1 MNQQELE
8 RLWAKGELANVA
20 HAFGDVVRVDA
31 RTSGRVV
38 ALLSVTPEAEYVV
51 ELPDGTSRVAKQSEI
66 SRAD

>member
-20 HAFGDVVRVDA
+20 HVFGTVVRINA
-31 RTSGRVV
+31 RATGRVV
-38 ALLSVTPEAEYVV
+38 ALLSVTPEAEYVI

-66 SRAD
+66 SRAE